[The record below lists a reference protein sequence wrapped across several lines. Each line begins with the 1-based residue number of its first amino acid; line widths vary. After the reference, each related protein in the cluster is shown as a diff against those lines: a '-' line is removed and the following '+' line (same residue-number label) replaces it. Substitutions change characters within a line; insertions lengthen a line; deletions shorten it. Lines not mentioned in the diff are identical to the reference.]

1 LLPDKRDVSTI
12 SAIIITKNE
21 ELNVRDCL
29 ESVKWVNE
37 IIVVDSGSKD
47 RTIDIAKGFTQKIF
61 NRPWDG
67 YGVAKNFA
75 LSQCTGEWILSLD
88 ADERVSQE
96 LQKEII
102 ENIASVDT
110 SVAAMSMPRRANF
123 LGRWINHC
131 GWYPGRITRVFRR
144 SAGQFTEERVHER
157 LEING
162 KAISL
167 HSDLLHYTDPDLKH
181 YFEKFNKYT
190 SLAAEELIENKRG
203 FSLVNLIVNPLWVFF
218 RMYILRLG
226 FLDGIPG
233 MILCVL
239 SANYVFTKYAKHW
252 EYSMQMKG
260 KQDE

>member
-1 LLPDKRDVSTI
+1 MSTI

-37 IIVVDSGSKD
+37 IIVVDAGSKD
-47 RTIDIAKGFTQKIF
+47 RTVDIAKGFTQKIF

-157 LEING
+157 FEIDG
-162 KAISL
+162 KTISL

-239 SANYVFTKYAKHW
+239 SSNYVFTKYAKHW

-260 KQDE
+260 KQK